1 MKNRTLHFVLVLV
14 FLFTGILTVYGNN
27 KHFYESKNGV
37 GLIDGDNR
45 PITDDYKLNQNFPN
59 PFNPSTKISYKIN
72 IEGIV
77 TLQVFNL
84 VGQVVKVLVNEFQ
97 KPGRYEVEFDAGDL
111 PSGVYLYKLQI
122 NDFTSVKRMTLLR

>member
-1 MKNRTLHFVLVLV
+1 MKNRTLHFALVLV
-14 FLFTGILTVYGNN
+14 FLFTGIITASGNN
-27 KHFYESKNGV
+27 KHFYDSKNGV
-37 GLIDGDNR
+37 GLIDGDNK

-77 TLQVFNL
+77 TLQVYNL
-84 VGQVVKVLVNEFQ
+84 VGQVVKTLVSEYQ
-97 KPGRYEVEFDAGDL
+97 KSGRYEVEFDAGDL